1 MRIPG
6 PPEHWPINPLPFL
19 GVVFALVALFVL
31 IQIRI
36 VTLAFEQLGLG
47 PGAACA
53 LLAGSLL
60 GSVINIP
67 VLRIRTER
75 AAPTPV
81 PWLYQGVLRF
91 PVLPHEDMTLV
102 AVNVG
107 GCVVPVAFAT
117 FLMLRAPLHAGEVAL
132 ATCITTAVSFAC
144 SRNIPGVGIGMP
156 VLVAPLAA
164 AFVALSHD
172 APQAPA
178 LAYISGTLGVL
189 LGADLLKLWRV
200 ARLGA
205 PVLSIG
211 GAGTFDGIF
220 LTGVL
225 AVLLA

>member
-6 PPEHWPINPLPFL
+6 PPEHWSINPLPFI
-19 GVVFALVALFVL
+19 GVVFALVALFFL

-36 VTLAFEQLGLG
+36 VTLAFERLGLG

-60 GSVINIP
+60 ASVINIP

-81 PWLYQGVLRF
+81 HWLYQGMLRF
-91 PVLPHEDMTLV
+91 PVLHHE
-102 AVNVG
+102 N
-107 GCVVPVAFAT
+107 AT
-117 FLMLRAPLHAGEVAL
+117 
-132 ATCITTAVSFAC
+132 IT
-144 SRNIPGVGIGMP
+144 
-156 VLVAPLAA
+156 AA
-164 AFVALSHD
+164 IVALSLD
-172 APQAPA
+172 AAHAPA

-205 PVLSIG
+205 PVLSVG